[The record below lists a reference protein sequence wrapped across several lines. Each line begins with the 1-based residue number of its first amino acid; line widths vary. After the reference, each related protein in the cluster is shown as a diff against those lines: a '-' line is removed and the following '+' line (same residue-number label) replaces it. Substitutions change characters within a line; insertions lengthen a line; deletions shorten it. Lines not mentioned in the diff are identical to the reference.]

1 MSQRTNTYNYL
12 YLEYGDK
19 WYPLF
24 DKQNMLTSENQLQAI
39 FKFVGPGILSG
50 WEVYKLSDYRT
61 NQISLID
68 AYLANYESELGQR
81 LSYLNLNFARETS
94 TNKRYCE
101 VATTSNITLANIQTI
116 DGVTLAVGD
125 RVLVRLQTDP
135 TQNGIYT
142 VRAGTSW
149 LRANE
154 LNSSADYNDNF
165 LVYVKGGNNSTQTLW
180 LATWTPDGVETTFTL
195 GTSNLYFFSAFEQ
208 CILVTPGT
216 GIVSTFSAKT
226 EKYNYFRYTGF
237 NTYFVWAEPSICLQS
252 EGICAITSPQNP
264 DEEYYLQN
272 DAIYLAEASTTQRI
286 DSDYLI
292 TQNSYVIDEIV
303 YSDSRNEVKNLT
315 GQFQQALRKAFYK
328 HVHSGTEGNP
338 SKIDLSSRV
347 V

>member
-24 DKQNMLTSENQLQAI
+24 DKQNMLTSENQLQAL

-61 NQISLID
+61 NQLSLID

-81 LSYLNLNFARETS
+81 LSYLNLNFTRETS

-125 RVLVRLQTDP
+125 RVLVRLQTDAS
-135 TQNGIYT
+135 QNGIYT
-142 VRAGTSW
+142 VRDSASW
-149 LRANE
+149 LRATE
-154 LNSSADYNDNF
+154 LNSSSDFNNNF

-195 GTSNLYFFSAFEQ
+195 GTSNLYFFDAFEQ

-226 EKYNYFRYTGF
+226 E
-237 NTYFVWAEPSICLQS
+237 
-252 EGICAITSPQNP
+252 
-264 DEEYYLQN
+264 
-272 DAIYLAEASTTQRI
+272 
-286 DSDYLI
+286 
-292 TQNSYVIDEIV
+292 
-303 YSDSRNEVKNLT
+303 
-315 GQFQQALRKAFYK
+315 
-328 HVHSGTEGNP
+328 
-338 SKIDLSSRV
+338 
-347 V
+347 